1 MITPMFVIL
10 REVGLASVM
19 LGAAPE
25 PAPDIATEPNIAPD
39 EVQAEPV
46 PVPEVVEVVPAPA
59 PEVVPVPEVEVE
71 PDSDL
76 EFESD
81 LAFEPEPGTF
91 GFDGAMPSLR
101 HDSSARFPVASTT
114 PIQYSMRIDGGA
126 DLFWSAN
133 QGLALFLRPSV
144 AYRYDHMPDRNSDAW
159 RHLAEVGASFG
170 MANESDLAL
179 AYRPT
184 LVIGTAGFGD
194 NKAMAVGLRQHLEL
208 GVGIVDLGLSG
219 IFGVSVSHELLWTP
233 EVEHAIL
240 ISGSVDVAALVLGVV
255 AILVLVE

>member
-25 PAPDIATEPNIAPD
+25 PAPNIATEPSIAP
-39 EVQAEPV
+39 AELPAE
-46 PVPEVVEVVPAPA
+46 PVPEVVEVVPV
-59 PEVVPVPEVEVE
+59 PEVEEVVPEVEVE

-76 EFESD
+76 ELKSD
-81 LAFEPEPGTF
+81 FAFEPEPEGF
-91 GFDGAMPSLR
+91 IFDGAMPSLR
-101 HDSSARFPVASTT
+101 HDSSARFPVASAT
-114 PIQYSMRIDGGA
+114 PIQYSMRLDGGA

-219 IFGVSVSHELLWTP
+219 IFGVSVSHELLWLP

-240 ISGSVDVAALVLGVV
+240 VSASVDVAALVLGVV
-255 AILVLVE
+255 AIIVLVE